1 MSALKAHKHYR
12 QRKKDGL
19 FKVAFWQLM
28 SFLIL
33 ILVVWVNEVL
43 DVTSLWFNTPE
54 SAPNLYRG
62 CMFTICIIGVAI
74 VAVGHTYM
82 QQKRII
88 SGLLVVCSSCR
99 KIRVDEHLWE
109 QLDEYVS
116 EHSLAAISHGIC
128 PACFEQ
134 ISKEIEGLD
143 LPEKKSTSD
152 HRQ

>member
-1 MSALKAHKHYR
+1 MSEHKSHAHYS

-19 FKVAFWQLM
+19 FTVAFWQLM
-28 SFLIL
+28 SFLLL

-43 DVTSLWFNTPE
+43 DVTSLWFGTPE
-54 SAPNLYRG
+54 SAPNLFRG
-62 CMFTICIIGVAI
+62 FMLTICIIGVAI

-88 SGLLVVCSSCR
+88 SGLLTVCSSCR
-99 KIRVDEHLWE
+99 KIRVDENLWE

-128 PACFEQ
+128 PTCFEQ
-134 ISKEIEGLD
+134 ISKEIEGLEM
-143 LPEKKSTSD
+143 PRKK
-152 HRQ
+152 QAAKG